1 MDGEALR
8 ASEREGVAAEPVDL
22 AHLARY
28 TLGDRALERE
38 VLELFCGQSRVYLEQ
53 LHAARSEQAWRDAA
67 HSLKG
72 SAQAVG
78 AWRVAD
84 AARAAEIGKGTDVG
98 DRPQVLAAIEASVTE
113 ANGFIRSL
121 PATHEPRDS
130 AARD

>member
-1 MDGEALR
+1 MDSELR
-8 ASEREGVAAEPVDL
+8 ASEREGVAAGPVDL

-38 VLELFCGQSRVYLEQ
+38 VLELFCGQSRVYLEH

-84 AARAAEIGKGTDVG
+84 AARAAEIGKGTDGG
-98 DRPQVLAAIEASVTE
+98 DRTQVLPTIEASVAE
-113 ANGFIRSL
+113 ANSFIHLLR
-121 PATHEPRDS
+121 ATNEPRDS

>member
-98 DRPQVLAAIEASVTE
+98 DRPQVLAAIEASVAE
-113 ANGFIRSL
+113 ANSFIRSL
-121 PATHEPRDS
+121 PATNEPRDS